1 MKLIPLY
8 FLLIGAPAL
17 GVLGLLRMGRD
28 LSAPVSI
35 KGTWAVEI
43 VPQTS
48 GEQACE
54 EALRFDHKTL
64 TISQSGLYL
73 RLKFD
78 DEKGTTLDGQ
88 IQNATVTA
96 EARHRS
102 TAAASAQADAAAVSI
117 YASLDRQ
124 QLEPDRL
131 RGELT
136 LDGCPPGIKVIF
148 IATRR

>member
-1 MKLIPLY
+1 MKFIPLY

-17 GVLGLLRMGRD
+17 AVFGLLRMGRD
-28 LSAPVSI
+28 LSPPVSI

-43 VPQTS
+43 VPQAP

-78 DEKGTTLDGQ
+78 DEKATTLDGQ
-88 IQNATVTA
+88 IQNATITA

-102 TAAASAQADAAAVSI
+102 TAAASENNNAAAVSI
-117 YASLDRQ
+117 YANLDKQ
-124 QLEPDRL
+124 QLEPERL

-136 LDGCPPGIKVIF
+136 LDGCPSGIKMNF